1 MVESWARWEGAVTPQ
16 RGRGEPRS
24 FEVDIVASLT
34 DGRMLTGAIKWGDL
48 GLDVHAKHLR
58 ELAVLA
64 DAGQTWAREALR
76 PNAPLLYVTGKTLS
90 ADFKERAEQ
99 DGHPVYTLTMED
111 LYHGL
116 MPAVVQS
123 VSGG

>member
-1 MVESWARWEGAVTPQ
+1 MGGGGHSAAGEGRAA
-16 RGRGEPRS
+16 
-24 FEVDIVASLT
+24 F
-34 DGRMLTGAIKWGDL
+34 
-48 GLDVHAKHLR
+48 
-58 ELAVLA
+58 LA
-64 DAGQTWAREALR
+64 G
-76 PNAPLLYVTGKTLS
+76 
-90 ADFKERAEQ
+90 AEQ